1 MYSSNHQAVSRHEDE
16 TPDAPFRPEP
26 FVPQRVEQT
35 ADTFPFDASNQPRVT
50 PGIREELAAA
60 FGRLGSALDAKAA
73 YERAR
78 SFYKSSG
85 HRWTRGLR

>member
-1 MYSSNHQAVSRHEDE
+1 MHSSNHQAVSRHEDE
-16 TPDAPFRPEP
+16 TPDAQFRPEP
-26 FVPQRVEQT
+26 FVPQHVDRIGDRFLGEATNQSR
-35 ADTFPFDASNQPRVT
+35 AAS
-50 PGIREELAAA
+50 GIRDELGAA
-60 FGRLGSALDAKAA
+60 FRRLGRALDAGAA

>member
-1 MYSSNHQAVSRHEDE
+1 MHTSNHQAVSRHEDE
-16 TPDAPFRPEP
+16 TPEAQIRPEP
-26 FVPQRVEQT
+26 FVPQHVDRIGDRFQVEAT
-35 ADTFPFDASNQPRVT
+35 NQPRMAST
-50 PGIREELAAA
+50 IRDELGAA
-60 FGRLGSALDAKAA
+60 FRKFGRALDAGAA